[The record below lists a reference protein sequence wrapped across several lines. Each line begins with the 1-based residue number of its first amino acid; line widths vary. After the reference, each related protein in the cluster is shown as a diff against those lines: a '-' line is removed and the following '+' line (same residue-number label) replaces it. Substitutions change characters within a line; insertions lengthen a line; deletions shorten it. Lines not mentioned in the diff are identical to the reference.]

1 MNENRQSL
9 YLFIFIACL
18 GLFLIQGNK
27 TDSSLDITQDEIM
40 GHIRY
45 LSHENRGGRYPGTRG
60 SKDVISYII
69 KQFKSYGLKP
79 GSNGS
84 FIQPFDITTGIEL
97 GEGNYAVAN
106 GDTLIINKDYIPL
119 AFSGSSKTSGS
130 LVFAGYGFKI
140 DQEDLQWN
148 DYKNLDVDGKWVV
161 IMRHSPERHTQHSL
175 YAPHSSLHKKM
186 LVARDE
192 GAAGV
197 IFVSQM
203 EDENLYPLTYNRG
216 YKNAG
221 IPVVHLSNKVA
232 DNLFKP
238 FGWSR
243 QSIQETMNRSLTS
256 INFNLGSLT
265 FFANTKLIHKTT
277 RAANVVGTIKSGN
290 RKYRDEYIVIG
301 AHFDHLGMGGG
312 GSGSSDPETR
322 STHPGADDNAS
333 GVSGLLELAQ
343 KLSAQKS
350 RLKRS
355 VVFIGFDAEEKGLL
369 GSKHFIKNST
379 IDINKITTMIN
390 MDMIG
395 RMVDS
400 SLTVGGVG
408 TSPVFKPLLDS
419 LKADRAF
426 TLGMSNAG
434 FGPSDHA
441 SFYIEDVPV
450 LFFFT
455 GIHNDYHTP
464 RDTWKQINLSGTKT
478 LLDLVY
484 DVVFHLS
491 RAKNRPVFSEAGP
504 KQRQMKSTS
513 LKVTLGVMPSY
524 VGTEIGLK
532 IDGLS
537 DPNGPAAKAGI
548 KKGDIIKAIK
558 GKSIKDIYEYMER
571 LGELREGMTVPV
583 TIDRGDKEIK
593 LSVTF

>member
-84 FIQPFDITTGIEL
+84 FTQPFDITTGIEL

-119 AFSGSSKTSGS
+119 AFSGSSKTAGS
-130 LVFAGYGFKI
+130 LVFAGDGFKI
-140 DQEDLQWN
+140 DQEDLQWD
-148 DYKNLDVDGKWVV
+148 DYKDLDVDGKWVV
-161 IMRHSPERHTQHSL
+161 IMRHSPERHIQHSL
-175 YAPHSSLHKKM
+175 YASHSSLHKKM

-301 AHFDHLGMGGG
+301 AHFDHLGMGGA
-312 GSGSSDPETR
+312 GSGSRDPETR

-355 VVFIGFDAEEKGLL
+355 IVFIGFDAEEKGLL

-379 IDINKITTMIN
+379 ININKITTMIN

-419 LKADRAF
+419 LKAERAF

-464 RDTWKQINLSGTKT
+464 RDTWKQINLGGTKT

-537 DPNGPAAKAGI
+537 DPDGPAAKAGI
-548 KKGDIIKAIK
+548 KKGDIIKAIN

-583 TIDRGDKEIK
+583 MIDRGDKEIK

>member
-175 YAPHSSLHKKM
+175 YASHSSLHKKM

-265 FFANTKLIHKTT
+265 FFANIKLTHKKT

-301 AHFDHLGMGGG
+301 AHFDHLGMGGV
-312 GSGSSDPETR
+312 GSGSRDPETR

-355 VVFIGFDAEEKGLL
+355 IVFIGFDAEEKGLL

-408 TSPVFKPLLDS
+408 TSPVFKPMLDS
-419 LKADRAF
+419 LKAERAF

-548 KKGDIIKAIK
+548 KKGDIIKAIN

-583 TIDRGDKEIK
+583 MIDRGDKEIK

>member
-1 MNENRQSL
+1 
-9 YLFIFIACL
+9 
-18 GLFLIQGNK
+18 
-27 TDSSLDITQDEIM
+27 
-40 GHIRY
+40 
-45 LSHENRGGRYPGTRG
+45 
-60 SKDVISYII
+60 
-69 KQFKSYGLKP
+69 
-79 GSNGS
+79 
-84 FIQPFDITTGIEL
+84 
-97 GEGNYAVAN
+97 
-106 GDTLIINKDYIPL
+106 
-119 AFSGSSKTSGS
+119 
-130 LVFAGYGFKI
+130 
-140 DQEDLQWN
+140 
-148 DYKNLDVDGKWVV
+148 
-161 IMRHSPERHTQHSL
+161 
-175 YAPHSSLHKKM
+175 M

-256 INFNLGSLT
+256 VNFNLGSLA
-265 FFANTKLIHKTT
+265 FFANIKLTHKTT
-277 RAANVVGTIKSGN
+277 RAANVVGVIKSGN

-301 AHFDHLGMGGG
+301 AHFDHLGMGGA
-312 GSGSSDPETR
+312 GSGSRDPETR

-355 VVFIGFDAEEKGLL
+355 IVFIGFDAEEKGLL

-419 LKADRAF
+419 LKAERAF

-441 SFYIEDVPV
+441 SFYIENVPV

-491 RAKNRPVFSEAGP
+491 RAKNRPIFSEAGP

-537 DPNGPAAKAGI
+537 DPDGPAAKAGI
-548 KKGDIIKAIK
+548 KKGDIIKAIN
-558 GKSIKDIYEYMER
+558 GKSVKDIYEYMER
-571 LGELREGMTVPV
+571 LGELQEGMTVPV
-583 TIDRGDKEIK
+583 MIDRGDKEIK
-593 LSVTF
+593 LIVTF